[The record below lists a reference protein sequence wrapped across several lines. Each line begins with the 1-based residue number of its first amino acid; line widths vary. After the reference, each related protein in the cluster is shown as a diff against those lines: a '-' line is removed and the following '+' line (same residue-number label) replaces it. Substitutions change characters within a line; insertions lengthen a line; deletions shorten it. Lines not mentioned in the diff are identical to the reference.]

1 MLKVTIISLII
12 VISPSEYELKKIY
25 SATLSCSN
33 LYNSIIEFKNNKS
46 YYKNKLT
53 MGYICEKGE
62 L

>member
-1 MLKVTIISLII
+1 MLKATIISLII

-25 SATLSCSN
+25 SMTLSCSN
-33 LYNSIIEFKNNKS
+33 LYNSIVINNR
-46 YYKNKLT
+46 YKNKNV

>member
-33 LYNSIIEFKNNKS
+33 LYNSIVINNK
-46 YYKNKLT
+46 YKNKNV